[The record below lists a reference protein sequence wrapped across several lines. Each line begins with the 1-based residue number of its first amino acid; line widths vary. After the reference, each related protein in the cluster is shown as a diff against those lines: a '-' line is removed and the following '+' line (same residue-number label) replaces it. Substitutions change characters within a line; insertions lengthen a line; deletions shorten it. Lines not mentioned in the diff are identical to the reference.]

1 MTTLHYACSTGNLG
15 VAQWIAEVAPE
26 LATALSDVRACV
38 VVGGGSG
45 VGGSNAAVVV
55 VVGGGVDLVVLT
67 C

>member
-38 VVGGGSG
+38 VVGG
-45 VGGSNAAVVV
+45 VVALVAAMLLLSLL
-55 VVGGGVDLVVLT
+55 LVAVWT
-67 C
+67 WWC